1 MLSDKAQ
8 AERPTIFKIA
18 KDTIPIIKPFID
30 PIKDCLPITLDV
42 DYIVKSTKFIEKQ
55 KKLRYSERSYDRFSY
70 FSSKVGQKQ

>member
-1 MLSDKAQ
+1 MRNLY
-8 AERPTIFKIA
+8 EN
-18 KDTIPIIKPFID
+18 
-30 PIKDCLPITLDV
+30 CLPITLDV